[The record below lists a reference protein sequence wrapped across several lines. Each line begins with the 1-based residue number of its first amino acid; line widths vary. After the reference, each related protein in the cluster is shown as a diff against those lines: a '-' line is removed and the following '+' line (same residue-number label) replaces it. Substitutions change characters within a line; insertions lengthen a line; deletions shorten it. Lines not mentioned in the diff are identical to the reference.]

1 MLRSNSLEVTRNRV
15 LVLAGHSQANGQAV
29 DALRDRYDVVQ
40 IASIDEAIEA
50 LRHQHFDAV
59 FSDSGDFLPLERALV
74 SQQANLILNTI
85 GEGVCIV
92 DGEGRCNWMNKRMA
106 AWPAHVHEKIRRT
119 CQGSFEL
126 FSKQVSPQQADAPAG
141 FSRSKKYS
149 LNVDDHQFFEMIASP
164 VISPGGQVV
173 QVVCVVW
180 DATGTRRLQQK
191 IDAIDKAGR
200 ELVRIEADLIQ
211 KMNVGQRL
219 KLLEEKIISFTR
231 DLMHFDHFAIRLL
244 DRRSRKLEVVM
255 SQGLPS
261 EALCIELYAEQ
272 EGNGISGFVA
282 ATGRSYICP
291 DVERDPRYV
300 YGLDSAR
307 SSLTVPLTLHD
318 KVIGIFNVESRQ
330 RAAFNEDDRQFA
342 EIFGRYVAIALN
354 ILDLL
359 VIERVSTS
367 HKVAEDACSEAA
379 GPLNDIAS
387 DAAALIDEFIGHD
400 DLRNRLQAIVDNVS
414 NVRRCLRQVAEGP
427 HNVLGAGDVKGEDD
441 PIISGAQVLV
451 ADDEPNIRTTIGDV
465 LRKYRAEVTVCSNG
479 AEAIAL
485 IDARDRPF
493 DLVISDIKMPDKTG
507 YDVFATARRKS
518 AAMPVILMTGF
529 GYDPNHSIVR
539 ASQEGLQAVLF
550 KPFKVDLFLTEVR
563 KALQSQPA
571 QR

>member
-1 MLRSNSLEVTRNRV
+1 M
-15 LVLAGHSQANGQAV
+15 LVLGGRDGANSQAIGS
-29 DALRDRYDVVQ
+29 LRDQCDLVEV
-40 IASIDEAIEA
+40 ATIDQAIEC
-50 LRHQHFDAV
+50 LRHEHFDAV
-59 FSDSGDFLPLERALV
+59 FSDSADFLPLERALV

-92 DGEGRCNWMNKRMA
+92 DTEGRCNWMNKRMA
-106 AWPAHVHEKIRRT
+106 QWPAHVHEKIRRT

-126 FSKQVSPQQADAPAG
+126 FSKQVSPQTTDTPAN
-141 FSRSKKYS
+141 FSRSKRYS
-149 LNVDDHQFFEMIASP
+149 LNVDDAQFFEMIASP

-200 ELVRIEADLIQ
+200 ELVRLDADLIA
-211 KMNVGQRL
+211 KLHVGERL

-244 DRRSRKLEVVM
+244 DRRSNKLEVVM

-272 EGNGISGFVA
+272 EGNGISGYVA

-300 YGLDSAR
+300 FGLDSAK
-307 SSLTVPLTLHD
+307 SSLTVPLRLHD
-318 KVIGIFNVESRQ
+318 RIIGIFNVESRH

-359 VIERVSTS
+359 VVERAGTA
-367 HKVAEDACSEAA
+367 HKVADDVCFEAA

-387 DAAALIDEFIGHD
+387 DATALMEEFIGHD
-400 DLRNRLQAIVDNVS
+400 GLRQKLQQILDNVN
-414 NVRRCLRQVAEGP
+414 NVRKSLRQVAEGP
-427 HNVLGAGDVKGEDD
+427 STVLGAADVKGEDD
-441 PIISGAQVLV
+441 PVLGGSHILV
-451 ADDEPNIRTTIGDV
+451 ADDDPNIRTTISDI
-465 LRKYRAEVTVCSNG
+465 LRKYRAEVTVSANG
-479 AEAIAL
+479 GEAIAQL
-485 IDARDRPF
+485 EGRGF
-493 DLVISDIKMPDKTG
+493 DLVISDIKMPDRTG
-507 YDVFATARRKS
+507 YDVFAAARRRS
-518 AAMPVILMTGF
+518 TTLPVILMTGF

-550 KPFKVDLFLTEVR
+550 KPFKVDQFLSEVR
-563 KALQSQPA
+563 KALQAQPQGA
-571 QR
+571 R

>member
-1 MLRSNSLEVTRNRV
+1 M
-15 LVLAGHSQANGQAV
+15 LVLGGPSKANAQTIG
-29 DALRDRYDVVQ
+29 ALRDQCDVTEV
-40 IASIDEAIEA
+40 ATIDQAIEA
-50 LRHQHFDAV
+50 LRHEHFDAV
-59 FSDSGDFLPLERALV
+59 FSDSADFLPLERALV

-126 FSKQVSPQQADAPAG
+126 FSKQVSPQHADSPAA

-200 ELVRIEADLIQ
+200 ELVRIEADLIE

-261 EALCIELYAEQ
+261 EALGIELSAEQ
-272 EGNGISGFVA
+272 DGNGISGFVA

-318 KVIGIFNVESRQ
+318 KVIGVFNVESRQ

-354 ILDLL
+354 ILNLM
-359 VIERVSTS
+359 VVERVSTS
-367 HKVAEDACSEAA
+367 HKVADEVCTEVA

-387 DAAALIDEFIGHD
+387 DANALMDEFIGHD
-400 DLRNRLQAIVDNVS
+400 DLRQRLQQIIDNVKGIQKA
-414 NVRRCLRQVAEGP
+414 LHQVAQGP
-427 HNVLGAGDVKGEDD
+427 NSTVLGVAEHRGEDD
-441 PIISGAQVLV
+441 PIIADSRILV
-451 ADDEPNIRTTIGDV
+451 ADDEPNIRTTISDI
-465 LRKYRAEVTVCSNG
+465 LRKYKAHVTTCEN
-479 AEAIAL
+479 
-485 IDARDRPF
+485 
-493 DLVISDIKMPDKTG
+493 
-507 YDVFATARRKS
+507 
-518 AAMPVILMTGF
+518 
-529 GYDPNHSIVR
+529 
-539 ASQEGLQAVLF
+539 
-550 KPFKVDLFLTEVR
+550 
-563 KALQSQPA
+563 
-571 QR
+571 

>member
-1 MLRSNSLEVTRNRV
+1 MEYARKRM
-15 LVLAGHSQANGQAV
+15 LVLGGPSKANAQTIG
-29 DALRDRYDVVQ
+29 ALRDQCDVIEV
-40 IASIDEAIEA
+40 ATIDQAIEA
-50 LRHQHFDAV
+50 LRHDHFDAV
-59 FSDSGDFLPLERALV
+59 FSDSADFLPLERALV
-74 SQQANLILNTI
+74 GQQANLILNTI

-119 CQGSFEL
+119 CQGSFDL
-126 FSKQVSPQQADAPAG
+126 FSKQVSPQTSDAPPG
-141 FSRSKKYS
+141 FSRSKRYS
-149 LNVDDHQFFEMIASP
+149 LNVDDQQFFEMIASP

-200 ELVRIEADLIQ
+200 ELVRLDAELIATL
-211 KMNVGQRL
+211 NVGQRL

-244 DRRSRKLEVVM
+244 DRRSNKLEVVM
-255 SQGLPS
+255 SQGLPT
-261 EALCIELYAEQ
+261 EALSIELYAQQ
-272 EGNGISGFVA
+272 EGNGISGYVA

-300 YGLDSAR
+300 FGLDSAR
-307 SSLTVPLTLHD
+307 SSLTVPLRLHD
-318 KVIGIFNVESRQ
+318 KIIGVFNVESRH

-359 VIERVSTS
+359 VVERAGTA
-367 HKVAEDACSEAA
+367 HKIADDVCSEAA

-387 DAAALIDEFIGHD
+387 DAAALMEEFIGHD
-400 DLRNRLQAIVDNVS
+400 ELRNKLQQILDNVS
-414 NVRRCLRQVAEGP
+414 NVRKCMRQVAEGP
-427 HNVLGAGDVKGEDD
+427 NTVLGASEVKAGEQD
-441 PIISGAQVLV
+441 PVLAGAHVLV
-451 ADDEPNIRTTIGDV
+451 ADDEPNMRTTVSDV
-465 LRKYRAEVTVCSNG
+465 LRKYGVIVTVCANG
-479 AEAIAL
+479 NEAIAQVE
-485 IDARDRPF
+485 ANGF
-493 DLVISDIKMPDKTG
+493 DLVISDIKMPDRTG
-507 YDVFATARRKS
+507 YDVFAAARRKS
-518 AAMPVILMTGF
+518 ATTPVILMTGF

-550 KPFKVDLFLTEVR
+550 KPFKVDQFLAEVR
-563 KALQSQPA
+563 KALATQP
-571 QR
+571 QGSR